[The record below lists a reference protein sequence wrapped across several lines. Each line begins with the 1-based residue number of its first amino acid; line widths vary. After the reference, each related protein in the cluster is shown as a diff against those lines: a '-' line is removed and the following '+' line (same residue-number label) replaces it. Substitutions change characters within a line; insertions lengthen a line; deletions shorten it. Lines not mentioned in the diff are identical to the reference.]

1 MVKLN
6 ELFLGSH
13 FLTLKAFKSLGAEQ
27 VNLALICAPPMSR
40 RLGWIV
46 RSVEFFPF
54 FSSTLAAEKCR
65 GFSPLKTVRLS
76 EKEDRRPL
84 SRTFFFPGSGRNQ
97 PVQFRASIITAQKN
111 ISLAATVNDW
121 QPNWTTHANRPV
133 KAGPFYDKSPRWDL
147 WHFGRT
153 SPPKNANQSV
163 PIVNLLA
170 TDIHL
175 CPVTANQ
182 LLMNSQSAKN
192 NLTASRKVVNGPS
205 MTWRNGG
212 VHPPNKMKR
221 INNFSNVYSPQIC

>member
-84 SRTFFFPGSGRNQ
+84 SRTFFSQALAGISRSNSGPQ
-97 PVQFRASIITAQKN
+97 
-111 ISLAATVNDW
+111 SL
-121 QPNWTTHANRPV
+121 
-133 KAGPFYDKSPRWDL
+133 PRRKT
-147 WHFGRT
+147 F
-153 SPPKNANQSV
+153 
-163 PIVNLLA
+163 
-170 TDIHL
+170 HL
-175 CPVTANQ
+175 QRLSTIDSRIGK
-182 LLMNSQSAKN
+182 LM
-192 NLTASRKVVNGPS
+192 
-205 MTWRNGG
+205 
-212 VHPPNKMKR
+212 
-221 INNFSNVYSPQIC
+221 QIGQ